1 MIHQVVAVVSYLKQ
15 HQKDKFKDDEVR
27 RRKVKKDIQKE
38 EKNSHSNYLYVAN
51 RYPRYHIFFPPAT

>member
-27 RRKVKKDIQKE
+27 RRKVKKDIQIE
-38 EKNSHSNYLYVAN
+38 EKK
-51 RYPRYHIFFPPAT
+51 